1 MESAPIVT
9 IKGLSKTFGSTTVL
23 SNVDLSVRPGEI
35 HGLVGHN
42 GSGKSTLIKI
52 LAGYHDP
59 DPGGE
64 LEVRGEPVSLPLRHG
79 EHRDLGIAF
88 VHQDLGLVETLSVL
102 ENLRLGRYQLTGK
115 VPRISWRQERR
126 IGEQLLER
134 FGIPV
139 RPDADLRG
147 VQDVDRA
154 LIAIARAVS
163 DIELIDKPGLLVLD
177 EPTVYLPGESV
188 QALFRTMRSVAARG
202 HGIIFVAH
210 QLNEVLQISDEV
222 TVLREG
228 RVAGQLP
235 TRDASH
241 ETLVNLIVGR
251 NLGNL
256 YPAASGNPDRRDV
269 LAEAES
275 LSGGLVRSFSATLL
289 EGEILGVTG
298 LLGMGSEDIPYLL
311 YGALPAESGQLRWQG
326 TAIPGKRISP
336 VRSLRSGVVLVP
348 ANRLRDGVI
357 PSMTVGEN
365 VGQAVLRRNKRGG
378 LLRLR
383 ALAAQVGQTL
393 RAFDVRPAAPG
404 TPMNTL
410 SGGNQ
415 QKALIGKWLQVEP
428 RLLLMHEPTQG
439 VDIRARQEI
448 FSYIAAAAAAGTTV
462 LVASSEYEDLVGL
475 CHRVLVFRDGRV
487 EQELSGPGLTESE
500 LIKASYQGGGA
511 PGAGASLRVA
521 GPSSPEAGPS
531 PAEEGL

>member
-1 MESAPIVT
+1 VESPPIVD
-9 IKGLSKTFGSTTVL
+9 IRGLSKTFAGTTVL
-23 SNVDLSVRPGEI
+23 NDVDLSVRHGEI

-52 LAGYHDP
+52 LAGYHSP

-64 LEVRGEPVSLPLRHG
+64 LRVRGEPVSLPLRHG

-88 VHQDLGLVETLSVL
+88 VHQDLGLVESLSVL
-102 ENLRLGRYQLTGK
+102 ENLRLGRYRAEGRAR
-115 VPRISWRQERR
+115 RINWRHERR
-126 IGEQLLER
+126 VCEQLLER
-134 FGIPV
+134 FSISV
-139 RPDADLRG
+139 RPESDLTG

-177 EPTVYLPGESV
+177 EPTVYLPGDSV
-188 QALFRTMRSVAARG
+188 QALFRTMRSVAAGG

-210 QLNEVLQISDEV
+210 QLNEVLEITDEV

-235 TRDASH
+235 TRSATHD
-241 ETLVNLIVGR
+241 TLVNLIVGG
-251 NLGNL
+251 NLGDL
-256 YPAASGNPDRRDV
+256 YPDAGATPERKNV

-275 LSGGLVRSFSATLL
+275 LRGGLVKSFSATLL

-311 YGALPAESGQLRWQG
+311 YGALPAAGG
-326 TAIPGKRISP
+326 TLSWRGTPVPARRISP
-336 VRSLRSGVVLVP
+336 VWSLRSGIVLIP
-348 ANRLRDGVI
+348 ANRLRDGVV

-365 VGQAVLRRNKRGG
+365 VGQAILRRSKKGG
-378 LLRLR
+378 RLRLR
-383 ALAAQVGQTL
+383 ELAAQVGRTL
-393 RAFDVRPAAPG
+393 RAFDVRPAEPAR
-404 TPMNTL
+404 PMNTL

-415 QKALIGKWLQVEP
+415 QKALIGKWLQVDP
-428 RLLLMHEPTQG
+428 KLLLMHEPTQG

-448 FSYIAAAAAAGTTV
+448 FSYIAAAAASGTTV
-462 LVASSEYEDLVGL
+462 LIASSEYEDLVGL

-487 EQELSGPGLTESE
+487 EQELSGTALTEPE
-500 LIKASYQGGGA
+500 LIKASYQTGH
-511 PGAGASLRVA
+511 VQQA
-521 GPSSPEAGPS
+521 GPSSREGEAG
-531 PAEEGL
+531 